1 MYLKQLA
8 ALGASAVMVLTGGAV
23 ASGAETTT
31 ASAVDTVTPYEYAAA
46 VETLAA
52 SGVAA
57 GSSTALQ
64 AGDGLRLAQESG
76 LLESGDSLSLTELAA
91 QALIRETEE
100 LQKQN
105 FLAEYDGA
113 MIDCESAVTLR
124 AEADAESDALRT
136 IWTGKVA
143 HLLDVE
149 GDWYKVS
156 YGTDTG
162 YVPAEYCQPVQYADY
177 EGTYATSTLAEDII
191 AHSYSYLGTPYR
203 YGGTSYSGI
212 DCSGFTMKVFAQFG
226 IYLPHGASDQYA
238 LSTPVTT
245 EERAPGDLVFFNT
258 SGYGIGHVGIYLGG
272 GQFIHASTS
281 RGVIIS
287 SLYESYYARTYLFA
301 GRIIDG

>member
-23 ASGAETTT
+23 ASGAETKTT
-31 ASAVDTVTPYEYAAA
+31 AVDAVTPYDYTAA
-46 VETLAA
+46 VEALAA
-52 SGVAA
+52 SGVVA

-76 LLESGDSLSLTELAA
+76 LLEGDDSLSLTELAA

-113 MIDCESAVTLR
+113 MIVCESSVTLR
-124 AEADAESDALRT
+124 AEADAESDSLRT

-162 YVPAEYCQPVQYADY
+162 YVLAEYCEPVQYADY

-301 GRIIDG
+301 GRIISG

>member
-258 SGYGIGHVGIYLGG
+258 SGYGIGHVGIYLGS

-301 GRIIDG
+301 GRIISG